1 MGGFAQKPHDF
12 SRGGVFTKPFWYSL
26 RWWIVVALAVVA
38 ATAFL
43 PALNNGFLAFDDD
56 ENFLD
61 NASFRGLGPSQ
72 IRWAWTTFLL
82 GVYQPLAWMLLELE
96 YVLAGLNP
104 RGYHLVSIG
113 LHAAVAVALFALI
126 VAILRR
132 CGWPANQAPGAR
144 FICSL
149 PPRWPL
155 PCSRF
160 IPCGSRWSPGHRAS
174 PTCPAHCFRSSRS
187 LLTFGRM
194 TSLPM
199 PTAGVAGPG

>member
-1 MGGFAQKPHDF
+1 LHDQDR
-12 SRGGVFTKPFWYSL
+12 SVTKPFWYSL
-26 RWWIVVALAVVA
+26 RWWIVVALALVA

-113 LHAAVAVALFALI
+113 LHAAVAVALFALMWPSSGA
-126 VAILRR
+126 VAGRR
-132 CGWPANQAPGAR
+132 TKLLGAR